1 MKNYIYKILQ
11 LKLNAYKP
19 DNMSDS
25 CTKNSQI
32 YGKVKV
38 TSAVCHAAAAAIST
52 WQRGKQRRTGK
63 YCAVWGCKST
73 HVDNV
78 SLHLLRKENDRPVIR
93 K

>member
-1 MKNYIYKILQ
+1 MKNYIFTIGAYSVKTTLTVIYKILQ

-19 DNMSDS
+19 DKMSDS

-52 WQRGKQRRTGK
+52 WQRGKQNKDAQENTVLCG
-63 YCAVWGCKST
+63 AVVYAC
-73 HVDNV
+73 
-78 SLHLLRKENDRPVIR
+78 
-93 K
+93 